1 LSLGKQELEAII
13 EERIRDEVRVT
24 KLLRDSMRETDNVVI
39 RLLLNQMALDSVK
52 HESMLRATLGL
63 LDSPSEEGFRTEGEE
78 FLELIEK
85 HVEIERRMLEEFERV
100 VDRIEDSRIRFMV
113 QNIIGD
119 ERRHHS
125 IMKHL
130 HGLVFEAEKI
140 QDEKWWDFL
149 FRYSRLKG

>member
-1 LSLGKQELEAII
+1 MSLDKQELEAII
-13 EERIRDEVRVT
+13 EERIRDEVMVT
-24 KLLRDSMRETDNVVI
+24 KLLRDSMRKTNNVVI

-63 LDSPSEEGFRTEGEE
+63 LDSPSEKGFRAEGEE
-78 FLELIEK
+78 FLKLIER

-100 VDRIEDSRIRFMV
+100 VDRIDDGRIRFMV

-125 IMKHL
+125 IMRHL
-130 HGLVFEAEKI
+130 HVLVFEAEKV

>member
-1 LSLGKQELEAII
+1 MSLDKQELEAII
-13 EERIRDEVRVT
+13 EERIRDEVRGA
-24 KLLRDSMRETDNVVI
+24 KLLRDSMKKTDNVVI
-39 RLLLNQMALDSVK
+39 QLLLNQIALDSVK
-52 HESMLRATLGL
+52 HESMLRAILGL
-63 LDSPSEEGFRTEGEE
+63 LDSRSEEGFRTEGKE
-78 FLELIEK
+78 FLKLIEM

-100 VDRIEDSRIRFMV
+100 VDRIKDSRIRFMV

-125 IMKHL
+125 IMKRL
-130 HGLVFEAEKI
+130 HGLVFEGEKV